1 MENTDFMNTKPQ
13 IKDMFKISFWIV
25 GFLSVFISGCTIY
38 ADSLLVEGLQMH
50 PILVGVTILFSIFA
64 AIFFAIMIVGMVYN
78 TFVIFRWAWNHLRF
92 ISILLCLILLIVAV
106 ELGGILYTIASIKEI
121 IRYKKQKKIYESFCG
136 KLEKKRI
143 SVIKIVLLVILC
155 IILFFSGLVTAHIN
169 KDEWGLDNPN
179 RNSEPS
185 PFYFNLNEDELT
197 CTIAGLHDLS
207 YTDLVIESEIDGYK
221 VTGIEEW
228 AFAGCFNITSVVI
241 EDGIKEIGYCAFY
254 QCYSLES
261 ITIPSSV
268 TYIESDT
275 FNYCSSLES
284 INFDGTIEEWQSILP
299 DDWYNNGTNNFTVYC
314 TDGAINQ

>member
-197 CTIAGLHDLS
+197 CTVGGLSDFS

-228 AFAGCFNITSVVI
+228 AFTGCENITSVI
-241 EDGIKEIGYCAFY
+241 IQDGLTEIGHYAFNR
-254 QCYSLES
+254 CYSLES
-261 ITIPSSV
+261 VTIPRSV
-268 TYIESDT
+268 TYIGDGA
-275 FNYCSSLES
+275 FDYCSALSV
-284 INFDGTIEEWQSILP
+284 IYFGGTVEEWQSIFLN
-299 DDWYNNGTNNFTVYC
+299 DYYNDYTNNFSVHCIDGVYL
-314 TDGAINQ
+314 Q